1 MQKTLKRYF
10 PIFVLPTLCA
20 FAFAFII
27 PFVMGV
33 YLSFCKFKTIT
44 NAKFIGFDN
53 YIKIFADKD
62 FINAFLF
69 TLKFSAV
76 SIITVNLFAFVLAL
90 ALCLC
95 AGPTLKFTISGRI
108 ALQRK
113 QEAEGVTPV
122 LETEVGLA
130 DQDVEVAGVV
140 ETHLKVVI
148 LIELDSLSK
157 GAMSSQSI

>member
-1 MQKTLKRYF
+1 MML
-10 PIFVLPTLCA
+10 IISVLASTVIGYRRPSA
-20 FAFAFII
+20 FAFAF
-27 PFVMGV
+27 
-33 YLSFCKFKTIT
+33 
-44 NAKFIGFDN
+44 
-53 YIKIFADKD
+53 
-62 FINAFLF
+62 
-69 TLKFSAV
+69 
-76 SIITVNLFAFVLAL
+76 AL
-90 ALCLC
+90 YLCLC

-108 ALQRK
+108 TLQRM

>member
-1 MQKTLKRYF
+1 M
-10 PIFVLPTLCA
+10 PPLPFAFALCPLPLPLPLPFAFALCLCPLPFAFALA
-20 FAFAFII
+20 FAFAF
-27 PFVMGV
+27 
-33 YLSFCKFKTIT
+33 
-44 NAKFIGFDN
+44 
-53 YIKIFADKD
+53 
-62 FINAFLF
+62 
-69 TLKFSAV
+69 
-76 SIITVNLFAFVLAL
+76 
-90 ALCLC
+90 ALCVGL
-95 AGPTLKFTISGRI
+95 TLKFTISGRI
-108 ALQRK
+108 ALQRM

>member
-1 MQKTLKRYF
+1 ML
-10 PIFVLPTLCA
+10 
-20 FAFAFII
+20 II
-27 PFVMGV
+27 
-33 YLSFCKFKTIT
+33 S
-44 NAKFIGFDN
+44 
-53 YIKIFADKD
+53 
-62 FINAFLF
+62 
-69 TLKFSAV
+69 
-76 SIITVNLFAFVLAL
+76 VLASTVISYRRPF
-90 ALCLC
+90 ASFLCPLPLPLPLPFLC

-108 ALQRK
+108 ALQRM

>member
-1 MQKTLKRYF
+1 MLIISVLASTVIGYRRPFASFCPL
-10 PIFVLPTLCA
+10 PLPLPLPFV
-20 FAFAFII
+20 FAF
-27 PFVMGV
+27 
-33 YLSFCKFKTIT
+33 
-44 NAKFIGFDN
+44 
-53 YIKIFADKD
+53 
-62 FINAFLF
+62 
-69 TLKFSAV
+69 
-76 SIITVNLFAFVLAL
+76 
-90 ALCLC
+90 LC

-108 ALQRK
+108 ALQRM

>member
-1 MQKTLKRYF
+1 ML
-10 PIFVLPTLCA
+10 IISVLASTVIGYRRPFASFALA
-20 FAFAFII
+20 FA
-27 PFVMGV
+27 
-33 YLSFCKFKTIT
+33 
-44 NAKFIGFDN
+44 
-53 YIKIFADKD
+53 
-62 FINAFLF
+62 
-69 TLKFSAV
+69 
-76 SIITVNLFAFVLAL
+76 
-90 ALCLC
+90 LCV
-95 AGPTLKFTISGRI
+95 GPTLKFTISGRI
-108 ALQRK
+108 DLQRM

>member
-1 MQKTLKRYF
+1 MLIISVLASTVISYRRPFASFCPL
-10 PIFVLPTLCA
+10 PLPLPLPFV
-20 FAFAFII
+20 FAF
-27 PFVMGV
+27 
-33 YLSFCKFKTIT
+33 
-44 NAKFIGFDN
+44 
-53 YIKIFADKD
+53 
-62 FINAFLF
+62 
-69 TLKFSAV
+69 
-76 SIITVNLFAFVLAL
+76 
-90 ALCLC
+90 LCV
-95 AGPTLKFTISGRI
+95 GPTLKFTISGRI
-108 ALQRK
+108 ALQRM

>member
-1 MQKTLKRYF
+1 MML
-10 PIFVLPTLCA
+10 IISVLASTVIGYRRPFASAFALRLCPCLRLCA
-20 FAFAFII
+20 C
-27 PFVMGV
+27 P
-33 YLSFCKFKTIT
+33 C
-44 NAKFIGFDN
+44 
-53 YIKIFADKD
+53 
-62 FINAFLF
+62 
-69 TLKFSAV
+69 
-76 SIITVNLFAFVLAL
+76 
-90 ALCLC
+90 LCLC
-95 AGPTLKFTISGRI
+95 ACPTLKLTISGRI
-108 ALQRK
+108 TLQRM

>member
-1 MQKTLKRYF
+1 ML
-10 PIFVLPTLCA
+10 IISVLSSTGIGYRRPFASFAFCLCPCPLPLPFTFALA
-20 FAFAFII
+20 FA
-27 PFVMGV
+27 
-33 YLSFCKFKTIT
+33 
-44 NAKFIGFDN
+44 
-53 YIKIFADKD
+53 
-62 FINAFLF
+62 
-69 TLKFSAV
+69 
-76 SIITVNLFAFVLAL
+76 
-90 ALCLC
+90 LCV
-95 AGPTLKFTISGRI
+95 GPTLKFTISGRI
-108 ALQRK
+108 ALQRM

>member
-1 MQKTLKRYF
+1 MML
-10 PIFVLPTLCA
+10 
-20 FAFAFII
+20 II
-27 PFVMGV
+27 
-33 YLSFCKFKTIT
+33 S
-44 NAKFIGFDN
+44 
-53 YIKIFADKD
+53 
-62 FINAFLF
+62 
-69 TLKFSAV
+69 
-76 SIITVNLFAFVLAL
+76 VLASTVIGYRPP
-90 ALCLC
+90 LCLCLCLCPLPFALYLCPCPC

-108 ALQRK
+108 ALQRM

>member
-1 MQKTLKRYF
+1 MML
-10 PIFVLPTLCA
+10 IISVLASTVIGYRPPLCLCLCLCPCPLPLPL
-20 FAFAFII
+20 
-27 PFVMGV
+27 PF
-33 YLSFCKFKTIT
+33 T
-44 NAKFIGFDN
+44 
-53 YIKIFADKD
+53 
-62 FINAFLF
+62 
-69 TLKFSAV
+69 SA
-76 SIITVNLFAFVLAL
+76 SASALAL
-90 ALCLC
+90 ALAFALALC
-95 AGPTLKFTISGRI
+95 VGPTLKFTISGRI
-108 ALQRK
+108 ALQRM